1 MTISHSRHLS
11 KAQKGYLSSAL
22 ATILGF
28 VPAKALAS
36 DSQVRKWKEMGE
48 NAMLAAPPGLKK
60 QLELQM
66 KWLDDETSAEA
77 E

>member
-1 MTISHSRHLS
+1 MIISYSLHFS

-36 DSQVRKWKEMGE
+36 DAQVRKWKEMGE
-48 NAMLAAPPGLKK
+48 NAMLAASPGLKK